1 MIVEMSN
8 LRRSSYSMLINARLL
23 CRISDKTNTHLPIS
37 YCLFVN
43 SNNEL
48 TLHCVCLLGVYESNR
63 VK

>member
-1 MIVEMSN
+1 MNV
-8 LRRSSYSMLINARLL
+8 RKQY
-23 CRISDKTNTHLPIS
+23 RISDKTNTHLPRS

-48 TLHCVCLLGVYESNR
+48 TLHCARLLGVCESNR